1 MSQYPV
7 LYVEDNADD
16 VLLLR
21 HAFKR
26 ADILD
31 PVQFAQDGQEAIDY
45 LAGAGKFSDRKKY
58 PMPRL
63 VLLDLKLPKKTG
75 IEVLQWIREQP
86 ALRKLPV
93 IILSASA
100 QKSDVGR
107 CYELGVN
114 AFLVKPSSI
123 DTLGDMCR
131 AIQHFWLTYNV
142 FPQDGSGAAEPIPK
156 SEDSSSS

>member
-45 LAGAGKFSDRKKY
+45 LAGAEKFSDRQKY

-63 VLLDLKLPKKTG
+63 VLLDLKLPRKTG
-75 IEVLQWIREQP
+75 IQVLQWIREQP

-100 QKSDVGR
+100 QESDVGR
-107 CYELGVN
+107 CYELGAN

-131 AIQHFWLTYNV
+131 AIQHFWLSYNV
-142 FPQDGSGAAEPIPK
+142 FPPEGGGAAAPIPK